1 MVGNR
6 RLRVGFK
13 RKRVVERDFERW
25 WVTRDR
31 ERWQITGVTEVVGK
45 RRMRSDR

>member
-25 WVTRDR
+25 
-31 ERWQITGVTEVVGK
+31 QITGVTEVVGK